1 MLNCND
7 ISKLISR
14 SLDERLTWRQRLAVR
29 THLLYCKWCRRFS
42 AQTKAMRAAT
52 AQYAGQLATKL
63 DPRLTP
69 EQRAQILQNLT
80 PPTETPPRR

>member
-14 SLDERLTWRQRLAVR
+14 SMDERLAWHQRLAIR

-42 AQTKAMRAAT
+42 AQTKTMRAVT
-52 AQYAGQLATKL
+52 AQYADHLAGTFE
-63 DPRLTP
+63 DRLTP
-69 EQRAQILQNLT
+69 EQRAQILQSVN
-80 PPTETPPRR
+80 PPPDSLHPH

>member
-14 SLDERLTWRQRLAVR
+14 SMDERLAWHQRLAIR

-42 AQTKAMRAAT
+42 AQTKTLRAAT
-52 AQYAGQLATKL
+52 AQYADRLAATFE
-63 DPRLTP
+63 DRLTP
-69 EQRAQILQNLT
+69 EQRAQILQNLN
-80 PPTETPPRR
+80 PPPDSPHRH